1 MHKLASATIGVLI
14 LSTAGAFSQLI
25 TRPDPT
31 PRLPPQAGQGIPVED
46 RQFISRAANLSEAEM
61 EAGRLAFE
69 KGNSPAI
76 KEFGQRLV
84 SEYEKL
90 NQAVQELA
98 KSNAVQVEPHPSK
111 AQWQQELQRLG
122 TLQAQGFDREFMK
135 WQLQVHLALV
145 KLYQT
150 EASQS
155 PETDLAKFAITSL
168 TRIQRIFD
176 QAKKLG
182 SDLGASIDT
191 VQAPPQ
197 Y

>member
-1 MHKLASATIGVLI
+1 
-14 LSTAGAFSQLI
+14 
-25 TRPDPT
+25 
-31 PRLPPQAGQGIPVED
+31 
-46 RQFISRAANLSEAEM
+46 
-61 EAGRLAFE
+61 
-69 KGNSPAI
+69 
-76 KEFGQRLV
+76 
-84 SEYEKL
+84 
-90 NQAVQELA
+90 
-98 KSNAVQVEPHPSK
+98 
-111 AQWQQELQRLG
+111 
-122 TLQAQGFDREFMK
+122 MK